1 MYHDILK
8 KEVCYMNTNEVIC
21 KAENVIMHTYG
32 RYKLV
37 FDHGDGMYLYDI
49 EQKKYL
55 DFAAGIGVFALGY
68 NNKEYNEALI
78 SQINKITH
86 ISNYYYSVPMT
97 EAAEKFVSASGM
109 DRVFFTNSGTEAVEG
124 AVKLARKY
132 YFNKTGIA
140 DSEIIAMQK
149 SFHGR
154 TMGALSVTGT
164 KSYRDPFEPLIGN
177 VKFAEF
183 NDIESVKKCITK
195 KTCAIIMETVQGEG
209 GIHPAT
215 REFLSAVR
223 ALCDE
228 NDILLILDEVQCG
241 MGRSGKFFAY
251 QTYGITPDIM
261 TSAKGL
267 GNGVPVGAFGAKER
281 VASAFRPGD
290 HGSTYG
296 GNPFVCA
303 AVSRVFDLF
312 NEKNILENVNTVGDY
327 LYTALND
334 FAARHKDIVTDH
346 RGIKMMQGLEFN
358 TDVHEI
364 VQRGMDNG
372 LVTIAAGKNVIRF
385 LPPLIAE
392 KRHVDECIE
401 KLECAVK

>member
-401 KLECAVK
+401 KLEYAVK